1 MFDPQDASFLPP
13 GDMPA
18 RIVAWLEAAGRGA
31 PDDRPA
37 LVRCILDSLAA
48 EYARTIDDAARL
60 AGRSIEVIH
69 VVGGGSQNALLCQLT
84 ADATGR
90 TVVAGP
96 VEATAI
102 GNILVQARSLGLVHG
117 GLDELR
123 AIVRRSE
130 HLQRYEPAAR
140 TARA

>member
-1 MFDPQDASFLPP
+1 MFDPQDASFMAP

-18 RIVAWLEAAGRGA
+18 RISAWLAAAGRTVPEG
-31 PDDRPA
+31 RPG
-37 LVRCILDSLAA
+37 LVRSILDSLAL

-60 AGRSIEVIH
+60 TGRVIEVIH

-90 TVVAGP
+90 PVVAGP

-102 GNILVQARSLGLVHG
+102 GNILVQARALGLISG

-123 AIVRRSE
+123 AIVRESE
-130 HLQRYEPAAR
+130 PLQRFEPAGLGA
-140 TARA
+140 

>member
-1 MFDPQDASFLPP
+1 M
-13 GDMPA
+13 
-18 RIVAWLEAAGRGA
+18 
-31 PDDRPA
+31 
-37 LVRCILDSLAA
+37 RCILDSLAA

-102 GNILVQARSLGLVHG
+102 GNILVQARALGLVSG

-123 AIVRRSE
+123 AIVRDSE

-140 TARA
+140 AART

>member
-18 RIVAWLEAAGRGA
+18 RIAAWLEAAGRPVPA
-31 PDDRPA
+31 DRA
-37 LVRCILDSLAA
+37 GLVRCILDSLAA

-102 GNILVQARSLGLVHG
+102 GNILVQARALGLVDG

-123 AIVRRSE
+123 AIVRGSE
-130 HLQRYEPAAR
+130 RLQRYEPQGGDA
-140 TARA
+140 